1 MPRCTKP
8 EGTREVEFFVS
19 FSNEE
24 EKLKFVDHFCHLAMN
39 NWAAPFR
46 DQYIGNEGLVLIN
59 DFFLKSFNSK
69 FPDVKFVEAD
79 KDSEKYKNLLEFGK
93 NIEPSWG
100 DDY

>member
-1 MPRCTKP
+1 
-8 EGTREVEFFVS
+8 
-19 FSNEE
+19 
-24 EKLKFVDHFCHLAMN
+24 
-39 NWAAPFR
+39 
-46 DQYIGNEGLVLIN
+46 
-59 DFFLKSFNSK
+59 LKSFNSK